1 MVFNFIKL
9 IVLDVNIY
17 KNEKPQRDLCVCVF
31 VCCVHVCACVFVRAC
46 VLACLVFCF
55 DGLELCLCGFK
66 WRVVRLMNEKED
78 RKQWH
83 RYLFRF

>member
-46 VLACLVFCF
+46 ACECVCVCARARATHYTNCYCILSAGV
-55 DGLELCLCGFK
+55 
-66 WRVVRLMNEKED
+66 
-78 RKQWH
+78 
-83 RYLFRF
+83 